1 MVLSAG
7 LCIVIYVYYLFLY
20 SPLSNKVTQKST
32 QLTEKIETLEWMK
45 KVSQQSHSTKPK
57 INVDNSKLLTI
68 LATQL
73 KENESLEFPFQLQQT
88 GSGEIQLSFDEV
100 PLKQFLAWLKT
111 IDEKYSIS
119 IKQFDVEH
127 TERPGVTRLMML
139 ISAG

>member
-20 SPLSNKVTQKST
+20 APLSNKVTQKST

-100 PLKQFLAWLKT
+100 PLKQFLAWLKI

-127 TERPGVTRLMML
+127 TERPGVTRLMIL